1 MKVVPPLRPRV
12 PVAAC
17 WQQRGRGAKNLPD
30 DLLPIPQVHN
40 VAEKNSGKRST
51 STEENTMKKKKKK
64 NKNNNAKGVTAPS
77 NSVSTQKKDNHRPR
91 TDKVHDMTKD
101 ATSQSSHNTRKS
113 GVLNIGTWNVRTLKK
128 AGHWDILL
136 EEARRFDLDILG
148 LCETH
153 LTGRET
159 LINKEEYSILLS
171 SRKDNTSREGV
182 GIMISQQILHCLV
195 SYEAVSP
202 RIITAKFNMEEEIM
216 NIIQVYAPTSAHSEQ
231 ESDLFYDALQ
241 LHIQKVPRKEN
252 IIVMGDLNA
261 KVGADHG
268 VWAPTLGKFGLGQIN
283 RRGEKLLEFCMLHG
297 MAVCNTYFQHKE
309 CRRATWTSPG
319 GHYRNQIDFIITKL
333 GNIKTFQNCRSYCSA
348 DIGSDHNLVL
358 ANVKF
363 SPTKT
368 KRMKSLPKTYD
379 VGRFNDSNI
388 VETFKARIG
397 GAFEPLLQLP
407 DTDVDELWKKFRDTT
422 NNISEEIVGFKRSR
436 QVKGLPEEVCKACEQ
451 RRKARILMMNN
462 PSDCNKKSY
471 TKLNKAVKYEV
482 KKWKKKILDTEVEE
496 MELAHAKNNSH

>member
-1 MKVVPPLRPRV
+1 MASALLPQNILLHPAGKSAAACPVCIQATPLRDVIMKVVPPLWPRV

-40 VAEKNSGKRST
+40 VAEKNSEKRST
-51 STEENTMKKKKKK
+51 PTEENTMKKKKK
-64 NKNNNAKGVTAPS
+64 NIVKGVS
-77 NSVSTQKKDNHRPR
+77 IQKKGNHRPR

-153 LTGRET
+153 LTGTET

-202 RIITAKFNMEEEIM
+202 RIITAKFNMKEGIM

-241 LHIQKVPRKEN
+241 LHIQKVPKKEN
-252 IIVMGDLNA
+252 IFVIGDLNA
-261 KVGADHG
+261 KVGADHV
-268 VWAPTLGKFGLGQIN
+268 VWAPALGKYGLGQIN
-283 RRGEKLLEFCMLHG
+283 RRGEKLLEFCMLQG

-333 GNIKTFQNCRSYCSA
+333 
-348 DIGSDHNLVL
+348 DNL
-358 ANVKF
+358 
-363 SPTKT
+363 
-368 KRMKSLPKTYD
+368 KS
-379 VGRFNDSNI
+379 F
-388 VETFKARIG
+388 
-397 GAFEPLLQLP
+397 
-407 DTDVDELWKKFRDTT
+407 
-422 NNISEEIVGFKRSR
+422 
-436 QVKGLPEEVCKACEQ
+436 
-451 RRKARILMMNN
+451 
-462 PSDCNKKSY
+462 
-471 TKLNKAVKYEV
+471 
-482 KKWKKKILDTEVEE
+482 
-496 MELAHAKNNSH
+496 